1 MSWDL
6 RCLAGLAQ
14 CCPLHSTKEDNA
26 AVCSGWEAGGGC
38 DALLSFTG
46 HKPWVGCLL
55 REGDVSNEQK
65 RVPVLSGSAHSCGGT
80 CTRARGSCLG
90 TWEPPAVFKPHEAVE
105 TVPLDADQPRL
116 RSVNLD
122 GSSSP
127 LSFAV
132 CGCHSY
138 EVSLPLIPPLHGRGA
153 QTYFLPGP
161 RNPSPTAH
169 VEVTL
174 RLRW

>member
-1 MSWDL
+1 MGGIT
-6 RCLAGLAQ
+6 A
-14 CCPLHSTKEDNA
+14 
-26 AVCSGWEAGGGC
+26 AGGRRQQRAEASAC
-38 DALLSFTG
+38 TFWQR
-46 HKPWVGCLL
+46 PQL
-55 REGDVSNEQK
+55 RGYLHQ
-65 RVPVLSGSAHSCGGT
+65 
-80 CTRARGSCLG
+80 G
-90 TWEPPAVFKPHEAVE
+90 TWELPAVFKPHEAVG
-105 TVPLDADQPRL
+105 TVPMDADQPRL

-138 EVSLPLIPPLHGRGA
+138 EVSLPLIPPLHGGGA
-153 QTYFLPGP
+153 QTHFLPGP
-161 RNPSPTAH
+161 RNPSPTAY